1 MGLGEGLYRKRWVPD
16 VEIWRGHGANVVG
29 AWITSFKW
37 ELTLCKIAR
46 EGRMGSMK
54 ERDKS
59 LSAFF
64 DFVLKNLM
72 KQESRWN
79 LWMW

>member
-1 MGLGEGLYRKRWVPD
+1 
-16 VEIWRGHGANVVG
+16 
-29 AWITSFKW
+29 
-37 ELTLCKIAR
+37 
-46 EGRMGSMK
+46 MGSMK

-72 KQESRWN
+72 RQESRWN

>member
-1 MGLGEGLYRKRWVPD
+1 MPD

-37 ELTLCKIAR
+37 ELTLCKRGKDGIDER
-46 EGRMGSMK
+46 